1 VWNEVTE
8 IKADKEEPRIG
19 VFICRCGFNIGGVI
33 DVSAVAECAR
43 TMPHVVFAEED
54 LYTCSSAGLDAI
66 KKQIEKFKLNRVI
79 VASCTPATHE
89 SLFQKT
95 CEEAGLNKYL
105 FEMANIREHCSWV
118 HMHLPAEATEKAKD
132 LVRMAV
138 AKASFLEPQKEMEL
152 DICPSA
158 LVIGGGISGITT
170 ALSLAK
176 QNFQVHLVDKE
187 AELGGIL
194 NHLYK
199 LQPTE
204 REASEI
210 LREAIIAVKANS
222 NIHLH
227 MSTLV
232 QEVSGFIGDFH
243 VSLQAKN
250 SDQSER
256 IKVGTIIVATG
267 AKEFEPTGMYGYKEN
282 PNVVTQLEFE
292 QLLRKNELNRPKKVV
307 MIQCVGAREKTGRT
321 YCGRICCQVALTNA
335 IQLKKLDPNVEVSIL
350 FRDIQTPGENE
361 HFHKEAMANSVN
373 FIRYDPNR
381 PPKVTSTADGNSV
394 VTVYDVYLG
403 AEIELESD
411 LVVLST
417 PLVQHEDGRK
427 LSSILKVPLGADGF
441 FFEVHPKLRP
451 VDFASEGIYVC
462 GTAHG
467 PKSIADSLTQAYAT
481 ASKASIPMAAKKIK
495 TGAVKAS
502 VNPEICVNC
511 DACLVSCVFNA
522 IEAST
527 FGLPQVR
534 EANCKGC
541 GVCASECPV
550 GAMQLKQYKDD
561 QIIAAIQALSGSKKR
576 IEPAETFKPVILCFA
591 CQWCSYA
598 AADLAGV
605 SRIQYSPNV
614 RILRVPC
621 SGRVDVLHVLKAFQS
636 GADGVIITGCLIGD
650 CHYIDGNVK
659 AKERVDVMKKCLQS
673 QGINPKRLEI
683 GFASS
688 SEGQKFAAMMT
699 SFVREIEKL
708 GPNCSTPKREGE
720 KLVQDTNKA

>member
-1 VWNEVTE
+1 MEAN
-8 IKADKEEPRIG
+8 KEEPRIG

-33 DVSAVAECAR
+33 DVPAVAEYAKNL
-43 TMPHVVFAEED
+43 PNVVFAEED
-54 LYTCSSAGLDAI
+54 LYTCSSAGLDSI

-138 AKASFLEPQKEMEL
+138 AKASYLEPQKEMEL

-158 LVIGGGISGITT
+158 LVIGGGISGIT
-170 ALSLAK
+170 AAMSLAR
-176 QNFQVHLVDKE
+176 QGFEVHLVDKE
-187 AELGGIL
+187 AELGGML
-194 NHLYK
+194 NHLFK

-227 MSTLV
+227 LSTLV
-232 QEVSGFIGDFH
+232 HEVSGFIGDFN
-243 VSLQAKN
+243 VTLQTKN
-250 SDQSER
+250 SNQSER
-256 IKVGTIIVATG
+256 IRVGTIIVATG
-267 AKEFEPTGMYGYKEN
+267 AEEFKPTGMHGYNES
-282 PNVVTQLEFE
+282 PNVVTQLELE
-292 QLLRKNELNRPKKVV
+292 QLLRKGELKKPKVV

-321 YCGRICCQVALTNA
+321 YCGRICCHVALDNA
-335 IQLKKLDPNVEVSIL
+335 LQLKKLDPNTDVTIL

-361 HFHKEAMANSVN
+361 HLYKEAMANCVN

-381 PPKVTSTADGNSV
+381 PPKVAFKADGNPS

-403 AEIELESD
+403 TEIELESD
-411 LVVLST
+411 LLVLST
-417 PLVQHEDGRK
+417 PLIQHEDGRK
-427 LSSILKVPLGADGF
+427 LSSVLKVPLGADGF
-441 FFEVHPKLRP
+441 FFEAHPKLRP

-467 PKSIADSLTQAYAT
+467 PKNIVESITQAYAT

-502 VNPEICVNC
+502 VNQENCVNC
-511 DACLVSCVFNA
+511 NACLVSCVFNA
-522 IEAST
+522 IESSA
-527 FGLPQVR
+527 FGLPR
-534 EANCKGC
+534 ILEANCKGC
-541 GVCASECPV
+541 GVCASECPT
-550 GAMQLKQYKDD
+550 GAMQLRHYKDD
-561 QIIAAIQALSGSKKR
+561 QVIAAIKALFRPRKR
-576 IEPAETFKPVILCFA
+576 PEPNESFKPVILCFA

-605 SRIQYSPNV
+605 SRIQYPPNV

-621 SGRVDVLHVLKAFQS
+621 SGRVDVLHILKAFQS

-659 AKERVDVMKKCLQS
+659 AKERVDVMKKSLQS

-688 SEGQKFAAMMT
+688 SEGQKFADMMT
-699 SFVREIEKL
+699 NFVKEMEKL
-708 GPNCSTPKREGE
+708 GPNSSTSKREGE
-720 KLVQDTNKA
+720 KLVQDTGKA

>member
-1 VWNEVTE
+1 ME
-8 IKADKEEPRIG
+8 ADKEELRIG

-33 DVSAVAECAR
+33 DVPAVTEYAK
-43 TMPHVVFAEED
+43 TLPHVVFAEES
-54 LYTCSSAGLDAI
+54 LYTCSSAGLDSI
-66 KKQIEKFKLNRVI
+66 KEQIEKFKLNRVI

-118 HMHLPAEATEKAKD
+118 HMHLPEEATEKAKD
-132 LVRMAV
+132 LIRMAV
-138 AKASFLEPQKEMEL
+138 AKASYLEPQTETEL
-152 DICPSA
+152 DINPSA
-158 LVIGGGISGITT
+158 LVIGGGIAGIN
-170 ALSLAK
+170 AAMSLAR
-176 QNFQVHLVDKE
+176 QGFQVHLIDKE
-187 AELGGIL
+187 AELGGML

-204 REASEI
+204 RDASEI

-227 MSTLV
+227 TSTFV
-232 QEVSGFIGDFH
+232 HEVSGFIGNFN
-243 VSLQAKN
+243 VTLQTNN
-250 SDQSER
+250 SNQPER
-256 IKVGTIIVATG
+256 IEVGTIIVATG
-267 AKEFEPTGMYGYKEN
+267 AEEFKPIGMYGYKEN
-282 PNVVTQLEFE
+282 QNVVTQLEFE
-292 QLLRKNELNRPKKVV
+292 QLLRKRELKKPKKVV

-321 YCGRICCQVALTNA
+321 YCSRICCQVALNNA
-335 IQLKKLDPNVEVSIL
+335 LQLKKLDPNIDVTIL
-350 FRDIQTPGENE
+350 FRDLQTYGENE
-361 HFHKEAMANSVN
+361 HFYKEAMESFIN

-381 PPKVTSTADGNSV
+381 PPKVASRPDGNLS
-394 VTVYDVYLG
+394 VTVYDTYLG

-427 LSSILKVPLGADGF
+427 LSSILKVPLGTDGF

-467 PKSIADSLTQAYAT
+467 PKNIVESLAQAYAT
-481 ASKASIPMAAKKIK
+481 ASKASIPMAAEKIK
-495 TGAVKAS
+495 AGAVKAS
-502 VNPEICVNC
+502 VNQEICVNC
-511 DACLVSCVFNA
+511 DACVISCVFNA
-522 IEAST
+522 IEASP
-527 FGLPQVR
+527 FGLPQIV

-541 GVCASECPV
+541 GVCASECPM
-550 GAMQLKQYKDD
+550 GAMQLKHYKDD
-561 QIIAAIQALSGSKKR
+561 QIIAAIEALFKSKKR
-576 IEPAETFKPVILCFA
+576 TEPDESFKPVILCFA

-605 SRIQYSPNV
+605 SRIQYPPNV
-614 RILRVPC
+614 RVLRVPC
-621 SGRVDVLHVLKAFQS
+621 SGRVDVLHVLRAFLS

-650 CHYIDGNVK
+650 CHYVDGNVK
-659 AKERVDVMKKCLQS
+659 AKDRVDVMKKSLGS
-673 QGINPKRLEI
+673 LGIEPKRLEI

-688 SEGQKFAAMMT
+688 SEGQKFAAMIT
-699 SFVREIEKL
+699 DFVKEIEKL
-708 GPNCSTPKREGE
+708 GPSPSRPKGGGE
-720 KLVQDTNKA
+720 KLVQDINQT

>member
-1 VWNEVTE
+1 MEANN
-8 IKADKEEPRIG
+8 EEPRIG
-19 VFICRCGFNIGGVI
+19 VFICRCGFNIGGVV
-33 DVSAVAECAR
+33 DVSAVVEYAK
-43 TMPHVVFAEED
+43 TLPHVVFAEEG
-54 LYTCSSAGLDAI
+54 LYTCSSAGLDSI
-66 KKQIEKFKLNRVI
+66 KKQIEKSKLNRVI

-118 HMHLPAEATEKAKD
+118 HMHLPVEATEKAKD
-132 LVRMAV
+132 LVRMAA
-138 AKASFLEPQKEMEL
+138 AKASYLEPQEEMEL
-152 DICPSA
+152 EICPSA
-158 LVIGGGISGITT
+158 LVIGGGISGIT
-170 ALSLAK
+170 AAMSLAR
-176 QNFQVHLVDKE
+176 QGFEVHLVDKE
-187 AELGGIL
+187 AMLGGML
-194 NHLYK
+194 KHLHK
-199 LQPTE
+199 VQPTE

-210 LREAIIAVKANS
+210 LEEAIIAVRTNS
-222 NIHLH
+222 SIHLH
-227 MSTLV
+227 MSTV
-232 QEVSGFIGDFH
+232 VHEVSGFIGGFN
-243 VSLQAKN
+243 VILQTKN
-250 SDQSER
+250 SNQPER

-267 AKEFEPTGMYGYKEN
+267 AEEFKPIGLYGYKEN
-282 PNVVTQLEFE
+282 PNVVTQLELE
-292 QLLRKNELNRPKKVV
+292 QLLRKEELKKIRNVV

-321 YCGRICCQVALTNA
+321 YCGRICCHVALSNA
-335 IQLKKLDPNVEVSIL
+335 LQLKKLDPNTDVTIL

-361 HFHKEAMANSVN
+361 HFFKEAMANSIN
-373 FIRYDPNR
+373 FVRYDPNR
-381 PPKVTSTADGNSV
+381 PPRVAYRSDGTLA

-417 PLVQHEDGRK
+417 PLVQHEEGRK
-427 LSSILKVPLGADGF
+427 LSSILKVPIGADGF

-467 PKSIADSLTQAYAT
+467 PKSIFESLTQAYAT

-502 VNPEICVNC
+502 VNQEICVNC
-511 DACLVSCVFNA
+511 NACLISCVFNA
-522 IEAST
+522 IEVSP
-527 FGLPQVR
+527 FGLPKIL

-561 QIIAAIQALSGSKKR
+561 QLIAAIKALFSSKER
-576 IEPAETFKPVILCFA
+576 TERAESFKPVILCFA

-605 SRIQYSPNV
+605 SRIQYPPNV
-614 RILRVPC
+614 RVLRVPC

-659 AKERVDVMKKCLQS
+659 AKERVDVMKKSLQS
-673 QGINPKRLEI
+673 QGIDPRRLEI

-688 SEGQKFAAMMT
+688 SEAQKFATMIT
-699 SFVREIEKL
+699 NFVNEIEKL
-708 GPNCSTPKREGE
+708 GPNSLKPKREGE
-720 KLVQDTNKA
+720 KLVQDTGKA